1 MIFTL
6 LFLAACRPTVP
17 VGPDVFLIS
26 LDTTRADALSAWG
39 LAPAGREDLRG
50 AVTTP
55 NLDALAAQ
63 GVRYRW
69 AFAHVPSTLASHA
82 TVFTGLDPHDL
93 DIPRNGFPLSAE
105 PETLAERVHK
115 LGWTTAAVLG
125 SSSLAR
131 PMGVDRG
138 FETWDEQF
146 SVNRRRRHEA
156 TAAEVTDRA
165 LAILAARGSS
175 SGRAPLF
182 LFVHY
187 YDPHGPYQAPGP
199 GRFRT
204 GSTVTPQ
211 VIERLSRACR
221 KGACDDPANQSA
233 IEQVRG
239 AYLDEV
245 AYVDEQVGRLL
256 SSPVG
261 PRGRV
266 VVVFGDHGEA
276 LGEEPDRPF
285 GHGSDVDPFA
295 THVPVIVVAPGLVPA
310 VVDTP
315 IGLHEVGGMLLR
327 QLGDPHAFGKPP
339 GPTIPMEATQPA
351 EQTWSADV
359 PRSGAGSWN
368 NLQNERGIVGGT
380 DLVIAAPWLG
390 EGPRWWRLGDP
401 VTPLDAAPSG
411 EAAPLLQALEAWDAR
426 APAFRSIDMSPETR
440 EGLKALGYEE

>member
-1 MIFTL
+1 MFTVL
-6 LFLAACRPTVP
+6 VLVACRPSVP

-50 AVTTP
+50 ALITP
-55 NLDALAAQ
+55 NLDALAAE
-63 GVRYRW
+63 GMRYQW
-69 AFAHVPSTLASHA
+69 AFTHAPSTLASHA

-93 DIPRNGFPLSAE
+93 DIPRNGFPLSTG
-105 PETLAERVHK
+105 PETLAERLHT

-138 FETWDEQF
+138 FDTWDEQF

-156 TAAEVTDRA
+156 TASEVTDRA
-165 LAILAARGSS
+165 LAVIATRGGARS
-175 SGRAPLF
+175 RAPLF

-199 GRFRT
+199 GRFRS
-204 GSTVTPQ
+204 GPVVTPQ

-221 KGACDDPANQSA
+221 KGACDDPANRA
-233 IEQVRG
+233 EITQVRG

-261 PRGRV
+261 SNGRV

-295 THVPVIVVAPGLVPA
+295 THVPLIVVAPGLSPG

-315 IGLHEVGGMLLR
+315 VGLHEVGAMLLR
-327 QLGDPHAFGKPP
+327 QLGDPNAFGKPP
-339 GPTIPMEATQPA
+339 SAPIPMEATQPS
-351 EQTWSADV
+351 EQSWPASA
-359 PRSGAGSWN
+359 PRSGGSWN
-368 NLQNERGIVGGT
+368 NLQNERGMVSGM
-380 DLVIAAPWLG
+380 DLLITAPWLG
-390 EGPRWWRLGDP
+390 EGPRWWRLGAA
-401 VTPLDAAPSG
+401 VSPLDAAPSG
-411 EAAPLLQALEAWDAR
+411 EAAGLVQALRAWDAR
-426 APAFRSIDMSPETR
+426 SPAFRSIEMDSETR